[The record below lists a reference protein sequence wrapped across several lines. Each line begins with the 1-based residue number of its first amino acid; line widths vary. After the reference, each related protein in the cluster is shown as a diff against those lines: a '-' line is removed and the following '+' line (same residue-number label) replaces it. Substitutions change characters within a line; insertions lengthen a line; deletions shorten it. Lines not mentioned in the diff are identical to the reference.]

1 MEAPSAFESVTMTFC
16 KVTSILSH
24 CSAEVVPCDFLA
36 KSVVET
42 RTGANA
48 SPSVEISCV
57 SCALTESIDV
67 TPKFSRMIPVTLTL
81 APLGKARTTLDGD
94 VVRTN
99 RPE

>member
-1 MEAPSAFESVTMTFC
+1 M
-16 KVTSILSH
+16 
-24 CSAEVVPCDFLA
+24 
-36 KSVVET
+36 VET

-81 APLGKARTTLDGD
+81 APLGKARTTLDGE
-94 VVRTN
+94 VVRIN
-99 RPE
+99 NPEYGVIASCTYTLGAFTASFGISDAEAVTVPVIEMEYPS